1 MTPKSL
7 LRHPKVIS
15 AVTDFVD
22 GSFQQV
28 LDDSCD
34 PARVDRVLLCSGK
47 VYYDLLAQR
56 EATGKENVALVRIEL
71 LYPFPE
77 RSLGACLK
85 KYTQAGSVIWI
96 QEEHRNSGAW
106 AYMHERFSLHFPKIN
121 LKYLGRDE
129 SASSATG
136 SFKQYQ
142 KEQKKLVED
151 AFE

>member
-15 AVTDFVD
+15 GAADFVD
-22 GSFQQV
+22 GSFKEV

-34 PARVDRVLLCSGK
+34 PAKVDRILLCSGK
-47 VYYDLLAQR
+47 VYYDLLTQR
-56 EATGKENVALVRIEL
+56 ESINIENVAIIRIEL

-77 RSLGACLK
+77 RSLAACLE
-85 KYTQAGSVIWI
+85 KYKQVDNITWI
-96 QEEHRNSGAW
+96 QEEHKNSGAW
-106 AYMHERFSLHFPKIN
+106 TYMHERFLLHFPRIKLN
-121 LKYLGRDE
+121 YSGRGE

-142 KEQKKLVED
+142 KEQKKLVGG

>member
-15 AVTDFVD
+15 AVTDFVE
-22 GSFQQV
+22 GSFQEV

-34 PARVDRVLLCSGK
+34 PALVDRVLLCSGK

-56 EATGKENVALVRIEL
+56 EATGQANVALIRIEL

-77 RSLGACLK
+77 SSLGACLE
-85 KYTQAGSVIWI
+85 KYAGASNVSWI

-106 AYMHERFSLHFPKIN
+106 AYMRERFSLHFPKIN
-121 LKYLGRDE
+121 LQYVGRDE
-129 SASSATG
+129 SATSATG

-142 KEQKKLVED
+142 KEQKNLVEG